1 MALDLIAELEAIV
14 DAFDRSGIEY
24 ALCGGLAL
32 GLHGYPRATMDIDLL
47 LRAERL
53 ADAIEVGRTVGFDI
67 PSRKMVRSGTPREIQ
82 RISKL
87 DPKTNDLMSLDLI
100 LVGTA
105 LEDVWAG
112 RTAFDVQGRRM
123 IVVSR
128 DGLATMKRIAGRP
141 QDLVDLAK
149 LEGTTED
156 RVATFSRSLA
166 GGTTYGQR
174 ASPFWRLISCASE
187 SGNASQP
194 WVVPHTI
201 SNAGIAFA

>member
-1 MALDLIAELEAIV
+1 VALDLIAELEAIV

-47 LRAERL
+47 LRGERL
-53 ADAIEVGRTVGFDI
+53 ADAMVVAHSIGFDV
-67 PSRKMVRSGTPREIQ
+67 PSRKMVFGLGSGTPREIQ

-149 LEGTTED
+149 LEGTNED
-156 RVATFSRSLA
+156 DE
-166 GGTTYGQR
+166 G
-174 ASPFWRLISCASE
+174 
-187 SGNASQP
+187 
-194 WVVPHTI
+194 
-201 SNAGIAFA
+201 